1 MFSAEK
7 SIGDPQCIRLSGEID
22 IYTAQ
27 DFQKPV
33 EALIE
38 EGVETIRLD
47 MTDLTYIDS
56 TAIGILIELKK
67 ASQEAGIDLVIV
79 NPRKN
84 IRKLLELTGVNKI
97 LKITK
102 GDSNE

>member
-1 MFSAEK
+1 
-7 SIGDPQCIRLSGEID
+7 
-22 IYTAQ
+22 
-27 DFQKPV
+27 
-33 EALIE
+33 
-38 EGVETIRLD
+38 
-47 MTDLTYIDS
+47 MTYLTYIYS
-56 TAIGILIELKK
+56 NAIGILIELKK